1 MSPEQLASLGIDAD
15 KWYKPLMD
23 TFVKYGISTTKRQAA
38 FLGQCIHESGNF
50 KKLEED
56 LHYSANALMRVWPSR
71 FPDHDTADKYANNPE
86 KIANKVYA
94 GRMGNTEE
102 GDGFKF
108 RGRGVIQLTGKD
120 AYLFCGSALGI
131 DTITNPDIILTPKYA
146 CLSAGWVWGKK
157 GLNPIADIGDI
168 KEITRRVNG
177 GMTGYDERVAKTA
190 LAQKALDTY

>member
-1 MSPEQLASLGIDAD
+1 MSPEQLKSLGIDG
-15 KWYKPLMD
+15 KWYEPLVT

-38 FLGQCIHESGNF
+38 FLGQCIHESNNF
-50 KKLEED
+50 KTLEEN

-102 GDGFKF
+102 GDGFKY
-108 RGRGVIQLTGKD
+108 RGRGVIQLTGKEV
-120 AYLFCGSALGI
+120 YLFCGTSLGI
-131 DTITNPDIILTPKYA
+131 DTITHPDIILEPKWA
-146 CLSAGWVWGKK
+146 ALSAGWFWNKK
-157 GLNPIADIGDI
+157 NLNSLADAGDI
-168 KEITRRVNG
+168 KEITHRVNG
-177 GMTGYDERVAKTA
+177 GMTGYAERVEKTA